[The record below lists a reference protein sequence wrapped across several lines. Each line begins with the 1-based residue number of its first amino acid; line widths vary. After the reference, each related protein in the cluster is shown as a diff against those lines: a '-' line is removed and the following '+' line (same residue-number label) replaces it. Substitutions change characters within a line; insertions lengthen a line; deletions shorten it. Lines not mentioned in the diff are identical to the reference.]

1 MMFYNQLFTISIS
14 IISAVTSICIIYT
27 FKQQIVTNV
36 NNLLISLSYKA
47 IHFYSRMQINYSIL
61 KKIGKLYIEPI
72 IKNTKQ
78 IEDYHIHFVKNG
90 NMLSKHSFFHEY
102 DNQGEILSAL
112 ENGKPESFDFLI
124 LYDNSKDKNNR
135 IIFENIPI
143 NLFYVEQD
151 ASCRF
156 ISCELEYNNIK
167 YDMILKTNIDNFN
180 IVKNRIDNKFVI
192 YYLKNMLNI
201 SVDDAVTSENIVYT
215 INIIDQNVNLRTI
228 GEKEQLVFLKN
239 NYYSY

>member
-1 MMFYNQLFTISIS
+1 MIKNCFECGKEYN
-14 IISAVTSICIIYT
+14 TSHIEQNFCSPKCWHKYQSVNMVKEKAPCWKGGKITKICIICG
-27 FKQQIVTNV
+27 K
-36 NNLLISLSYKA
+36 K
-47 IHFYSRMQINYSIL
+47 YSIH
-61 KKIGKLYIEPI
+61 P
-72 IKNTKQ
+72 
-78 IEDYHIHFVKNG
+78 
-90 NMLSKHSFFHEY
+90 
-102 DNQGEILSAL
+102 
-112 ENGKPESFDFLI
+112 
-124 LYDNSKDKNNR
+124 SKDKNNR

-192 YYLKNMLNI
+192 YYLKNILNI
-201 SVDDAVTSENIVYT
+201 SVDDAVTSENIIYT